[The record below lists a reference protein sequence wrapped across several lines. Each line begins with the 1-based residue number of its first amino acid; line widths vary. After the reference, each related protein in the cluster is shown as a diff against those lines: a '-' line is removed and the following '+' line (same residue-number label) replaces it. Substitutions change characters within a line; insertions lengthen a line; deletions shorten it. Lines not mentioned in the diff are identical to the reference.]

1 MTNKPE
7 KRPEACPRPGRE
19 EATPALRVP
28 PMALRA
34 ALLLALLV
42 IVALRIRGFVPKDPP
57 PSASP
62 QGFSVDRAAAHVTRL
77 AASPRPPGTSGHDDA
92 RDFIRGELARL
103 GISVEIQRATAL
115 GTHWGVPYDVARV
128 ENLVA
133 RLPGRE
139 RGPALALVAHY
150 DSVPN
155 APGAA
160 DDASGVAVLLETARA
175 LREGPALRN
184 DVIFLFTDAEEA
196 GVLGGNVFVQEHP
209 SFRDIGLVLNF
220 DARGTRGPVGLIE
233 TSAGAGALVRHFAD
247 AVPDPVASSLFPE
260 ISRRLGHQTDFFPFR
275 EARVLG
281 MNFAFADGATH
292 YHAPVDDPAHLDRRT
307 LAHAGTLA
315 LALARRFGDIDLT
328 TLGAEP
334 VVYFDVPGLGLVV
347 YGRAWALPIAMI
359 PAALFV
365 LALVF
370 AIRRGQARP
379 ARVLAGLGALLG
391 SLVVAA
397 ALTVGIVAALRALA
411 PAWGVFRGDPFDP
424 GLARIAFALLGATV
438 YAAAYR
444 FFRARLSPFELALGA
459 AAAWLLLA
467 LATAA
472 LLPGASFLFALPLAA
487 SLAGLLVWQRRP
499 SPQSPSS
506 GLWLLLSALP
516 ALVLVVPVPYLLFIA
531 LGLPRAAPAVAVV
544 VLLAGL
550 IAPLFEVLGAGA
562 SRKPALGLTGVCVV
576 LLGLAVAT
584 NPFSPAQPRPA
595 CLAYAL
601 DADRREAAWTTTDQK
616 PAPWTALH
624 IPEATRRAPRFSFH
638 GQGTLRHEAE
648 APPLDVLPPQLE
660 SLGDTLHDG
669 IRTLRFRL
677 RSGRSAP
684 FVLVSVTSEA
694 PIRGGTIDGRRV
706 DEPSEFRPT
715 TDEPWGFTFQGLP
728 AEGIEWSIDITP
740 GAPVSVRVV
749 DRTYALPEQLLRAP
763 MPADLMPMPFRIAGS
778 TFVAVERRFG
788 AGP

>member
-1 MTNKPE
+1 MVNKPE
-7 KRPEACPRPGRE
+7 EHPG
-19 EATPALRVP
+19 
-28 PMALRA
+28 ALRA
-34 ALLLALLV
+34 ALVLALLG
-42 IVALRIRGFVPKDPP
+42 IVAFRIFGFVPKDPP
-57 PSASP
+57 ASTTP
-62 QGFSVDRAAAHVTRL
+62 QAFSVDRAAAHVTRI
-77 AASPRPPGTSGHDDA
+77 AAAPRPPGTPGHDAA
-92 RDFIRGELARL
+92 RDFIRDELTRL

-115 GTHWGVPYDVARV
+115 GTHWGVPYDVSRV

-175 LREGPALRN
+175 LREGPTLRN
-184 DVIFLFTDAEEA
+184 DMIFLFTDAEEA
-196 GVLGGNVFVQEHP
+196 GVLGGNVFVHEHP

-220 DARGTRGPVGLIE
+220 DGRGTRGPVGLIE

-260 ISRRLGHQTDFFPFR
+260 IARRLGHQTDIFPFLR
-275 EARVLG
+275 AGVPG
-281 MNFAFADGATH
+281 MNFAFADGAAH

-307 LAHAGTLA
+307 LAHEGMLA
-315 LALARRFGDIDLT
+315 FALARRFGDLDLT
-328 TLGAEP
+328 TLRAEP

-359 PAALFV
+359 PVALFV

-370 AIRRGQARP
+370 AMRRGQARP
-379 ARVLAGLGALLG
+379 ARVLAGFGTLLA
-391 SLVVAA
+391 SLVAA
-397 ALTVGIVAALRALA
+397 AALAAGLVAALRALT
-411 PAWGVFRGDPFDP
+411 PAWGAFRGDPFDP
-424 GLARIAFALLGATV
+424 GLARIAIALLGVAV

-487 SLAGLLVWQRRP
+487 SLTGLLVWQRRP
-499 SPQSPSS
+499 SPESPSS

-516 ALVLVVPVPYLLFIA
+516 ALVLVVPVPYLLLIA

-550 IAPLFEVLGAGA
+550 LAPLLEVLGAGA
-562 SRKPALGLTGVCVV
+562 SRKPALGLAGACAVT
-576 LLGLAVAT
+576 LGLSVAT
-584 NPFSPAQPRPA
+584 NSFSPSEPRPA

-601 DADRREAAWTTTDQK
+601 DAGRRAAVWTTTEEK
-616 PAPWTALH
+616 PAPWTTLH
-624 IPEATRRAPRFSFH
+624 IPEATRRAPRFSLP

-648 APPLDVLPPQLE
+648 APPLDVPPPQLE

-669 IRTLRFRL
+669 IRTLRFRI
-677 RSGRSAP
+677 RSGRNAP

-694 PIRGGTIDGRRV
+694 PLRGATIDGRRV
-706 DEPSEFRPT
+706 DEPNGFRAT
-715 TDEPWGFTFQGLP
+715 TDDPWGFTFQGLP
-728 AEGIEWSIDITP
+728 AEGIEWSLDITP
-740 GAPVSVRVV
+740 FAPATVRVV
-749 DRTYALPEQLLRAP
+749 DRTYALPAELLRAP
-763 MPADLMPMPFRIAGS
+763 MPADVMPMPFWIAGS
-778 TFVAVERRFG
+778 TFVAVERPFG
-788 AGP
+788 PGP